1 MPAANVKRRVLLPE
15 SVDPLRRAWSV
26 MPTAGVPHVSFGELR
41 FAVPFGVDA
50 HAVSTRAHELAHVH
64 YTDVDLQ
71 DRCDKAAGEEVSHD
85 LVNAVEDGR
94 VNSRLRRIGI
104 EPPYWPDWEKYTD
117 GHARGLI
124 SDGPLKAACVRCC
137 VEGTGFEEQ
146 IGAWVDELQPEF
158 AAYID
163 AEARKLSRG
172 AADQQVTVDVVAGL
186 WRTLGPKDGPTAE
199 GWETI
204 RAAAGEPE
212 PGEDE
217 GEGAEIEAEFED
229 EPDEGADDDALLRA
243 LAGLGTA
250 TSEPEPE
257 AETEPA
263 PLTAEDLGV
272 LAGLADLSIPGR
284 RAPKRRPAPEPEP
297 EPVTPEEKRLEEA
310 PWRPRPAKLEPVK
323 MEDLEPAIEDG
334 PPAISIGGHS
344 ETELVRDG
352 VKGVVEIMPRFD
364 NRRGYHDVARWCPV
378 RLEQPTR
385 PWRMK
390 KGRGSGRRAQYGGR
404 TIGYPQRMLSDRR
417 IFAGRRGART
427 YPGAVLVDCSSSM
440 GLTSAQVEQI
450 MDAYPA
456 VEIRAYCSD
465 ATTGTLRVIAK
476 DGRRVKHDMV
486 NPSGGGNGIDG
497 PALDWL
503 ARAPRPRFWISDGW
517 VTGLHESFAVNL
529 LEECAVTVARH
540 RIIRVNTVHE
550 FVRRFGVS

>member
-1 MPAANVKRRVLLPE
+1 MPAANIKRRVLLPE
-15 SVDPLRRAWSV
+15 SVDPLRRAWNV

-41 FAVPFGVDA
+41 FAVPFGADA
-50 HAVSTRAHELAHVH
+50 HAVATRAHELAHVH
-64 YTDVDLQ
+64 YTDLELQ
-71 DRCDKAAGEEVSHD
+71 ERCDAAAGEEVSHD

-104 EPPYWPDWEKYTD
+104 DPPYWPDWEKYTD
-117 GHARGLI
+117 AHARGLI
-124 SDGPLKAACVRCC
+124 SDGPLKSACVRCC

-186 WRTLGPKDGPTAE
+186 WRTLGPRGGPTPE

-204 RAAAGEPE
+204 RAAGKPE
-212 PGEDE
+212 PGEEAEVEVVIVEGGLDE
-217 GEGAEIEAEFED
+217 GD
-229 EPDEGADDDALLRA
+229 KDDALLRA
-243 LAGLGTA
+243 LAGLNIKP
-250 TSEPEPE
+250 TSKPEPEPE
-257 AETEPA
+257 PE

-272 LAGLADLSIPGR
+272 LTGLADMGIPGR
-284 RAPKRRPAPEPEP
+284 RSPKHRPAPEPEP
-297 EPVTPEEKRLEEA
+297 EPMTPEEKRLEEA
-310 PWRPRPAKLEPVK
+310 PWRPKPAKLEPVK

-334 PPAISIGGHS
+334 PPPLDIAGHK
-344 ETELVRDG
+344 ETELVHEG
-352 VKGVVEIMPRFD
+352 VKMVVGLAETSVYY
-364 NRRGYHDVARWCPV
+364 GEGSGTWCPV

-404 TIGYPQRMLSDRR
+404 TVGYPQRMLSDRR

-440 GLTSAQVEQI
+440 ALTSAQVEQI

-465 ATTGTLRVIAK
+465 TKVGTFRVIAK
-476 DGRRVKHDMV
+476 DGRRVHHDMV
-486 NPSGGGNGIDG
+486 NPDGGGNGIDG
-497 PALDWL
+497 PALAWL
-503 ARAPRPRFWISDGW
+503 ARAPRPRFWISDGF
-517 VTGLHESFAVNL
+517 VTGLHESFTANL

-540 RIIRVNTVHE
+540 RIIRVGTVQE